1 MSGGTLASMGITPDS
16 ASLGGFLQASR
27 SRLAPDD
34 VGLATGYG
42 RRQVPGLRREEIA
55 MLAGVSSSYYTRL
68 EQGQAL
74 NASPQ
79 VIDALA
85 RALQLSPAEH
95 EHLYTLMRASWQRPA
110 VARSAQ
116 DEHVDPSLAEL
127 LANLHGSPAMVV
139 GRRRDILAWNPSC
152 HLLFACNLDAKS
164 VDDPLHRPNAT
175 ELIFLDAH
183 TRELYV
189 DWETKARASVGH
201 LRMLAAID
209 PDDPALVSMIGRLT
223 VESPEFARLWATNQI
238 RTSTTALYRMRHPL
252 VGRIDVTQQLLTS
265 AEAASQTLVV
275 CTAPI
280 GSPSSEGIRILV
292 DMTA

>member
-1 MSGGTLASMGITPDS
+1 
-16 ASLGGFLQASR
+16 
-27 SRLAPDD
+27 
-34 VGLATGYG
+34 
-42 RRQVPGLRREEIA
+42 

-68 EQGQAL
+68 EQGQAQ

-95 EHLYTLMRASWQRPA
+95 EHLYTLMRASWQRPTP
-110 VARSAQ
+110 SPTAQ
-116 DEHVDPSLAEL
+116 DERVDPALAEL

-139 GRRRDILAWNPSC
+139 GRRRDILAWNPAG
-152 HLLFACNLDAKS
+152 HLLFAGHLDAGS
-164 VDDPLHRPNAT
+164 VDDPAHRPNAT

-209 PDDPALVSMIGRLT
+209 PDDPALVTMIGRLT

-238 RTSTTALYRMRHPL
+238 RTSTTALYRMQHPL

-265 AEAASQTLVV
+265 AEAASQTLIV
-275 CTAPI
+275 CTAPV
-280 GSPSSEGIRILV
+280 GSPSAEGMRILV
-292 DMTA
+292 DMAA